1 MPHRSERECHI
12 ASLLVQVLEEA
23 KADVSMTIGAI
34 AGAEIHAPDSSGK
47 LIVTLEA
54 PSLGDVSDAL
64 NAISV
69 MKGVISATLVYH
81 HVEDAARLEELV
93 ELAEPLDDCDTV
105 QKVLS

>member
-12 ASLLVQVLEEA
+12 ASLLIQVQEQA
-23 KADVSMTIGAI
+23 KPDVSTAI
-34 AGAEIHAPDSSGK
+34 AAITGAEIHASESSGK

-54 PSLGDVSDAL
+54 ASLGGVSDAL
-64 NAISV
+64 TAISV

-93 ELAEPLDDCDTV
+93 ELAEPLGDCDTV